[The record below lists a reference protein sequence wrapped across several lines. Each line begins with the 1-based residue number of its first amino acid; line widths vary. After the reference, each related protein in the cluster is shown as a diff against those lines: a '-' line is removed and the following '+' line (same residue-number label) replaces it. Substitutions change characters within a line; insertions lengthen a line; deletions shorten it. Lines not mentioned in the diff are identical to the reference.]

1 MRFNFK
7 QKKKRPGFTLI
18 ELLVVIAIIAILAS
32 MLIPALSRAKEK
44 GKRTKCLN
52 NLRQLAI
59 GSTIYANDN
68 QDLFVEARTSGNSW
82 VQIAINPPEEA
93 AARTVNLHIGDANT
107 AARNRIWTCPNRPD
121 FPSYE
126 GQYPQWNIGYQYFG
140 GIKRWTNPTGTVPSR
155 SPVRL
160 SASKNTWCLAADAT
174 MKIDGQWGG
183 GRSIAYKNM
192 PPHKSPRN
200 VGPEGGNHVFVD
212 GAAYWVKF
220 EKMYYIHTWNTSG
233 SRIAYFWQQDLGEL
247 NNRRNRIRA
256 RL

>member
-1 MRFNFK
+1 MRIQRK
-7 QKKKRPGFTLI
+7 SGGFTLI
-18 ELLVVIAIIAILAS
+18 ELLVVIAIIAVLAS
-32 MLIPALSRAKEK
+32 MLIPALARAKEK

-68 QDLFVEARTSGNSW
+68 RDLLIEARTSGNSW

-93 AARTVNLHIGDANT
+93 AARSVNLNISTGDARNT
-107 AARNRIWTCPNRPD
+107 PARNRIWTCPNRPD
-121 FPSYE
+121 FPTYE

-140 GIKRWTNPTGTVPSR
+140 GIKRWSNPTGTVPSR

-160 SASKNTWCLAADAT
+160 SQARSTWALAADAT

-192 PPHKSPRN
+192 PPHENPRSP
-200 VGPEGGNHVFVD
+200 GPEGGNHTFVD
-212 GAAYWVKF
+212 GSAFWVKF
-220 EKMYYIHTWNTSG
+220 EKMYYIHTWNTG
-233 SRIAYFWQQDLGEL
+233 GARIAYFWQSDLGEL
-247 NNRRNRIRA
+247 TTRKLRLRA

>member
-1 MRFNFK
+1 MYCDP
-7 QKKKRPGFTLI
+7 KKRSRSQGFTLI

-52 NLRQLAI
+52 NLRQIAI

-68 QDLFVEARTSGNSW
+68 NDVYMEARTSGGSW
-82 VQIAINPPEEA
+82 VQVAINPPEEA
-93 AARTVNLHIGDANT
+93 AARSVNLQIGDAAT
-107 AARNRIWTCPNRPD
+107 GARSRIWTCPNRPD
-121 FPSYE
+121 FPTYE

-140 GIKRWTNPTGTVPSR
+140 GIQRWSNTTGTVPSR

-160 SASKNTWCLAADAT
+160 SASKSTWCLAADAT

-183 GRSIAYKNM
+183 GRDIAFKNM
-192 PPHKSPRN
+192 PPHKSPRT

-212 GAAYWVKF
+212 GSAFWVKF
-220 EKMYYIHTWNTSG
+220 EKMFYIHTWNTG
-233 SRIAYFWQQDLGEL
+233 GARIAYFWQQDLGEL
-247 NNRRNRIRA
+247 SNRRARIAA